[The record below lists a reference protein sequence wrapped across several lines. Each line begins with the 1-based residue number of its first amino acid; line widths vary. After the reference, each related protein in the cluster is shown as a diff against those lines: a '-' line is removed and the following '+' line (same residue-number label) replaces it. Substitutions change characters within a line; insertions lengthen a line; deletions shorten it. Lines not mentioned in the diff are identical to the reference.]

1 MTLMR
6 TLCIIPARGGS
17 KRIPRK
23 NIRPFLGEPI
33 IVHPIRAALRSACFS
48 EVMVS
53 TDDAEIASVATS
65 AGANV
70 PFLRSAENASDHAGT
85 VAVLEEVLNSYAKSR
100 REFDI
105 VCCIYPTAVFASP
118 ELLLRGRDLLIEEEA
133 TDSVIPV
140 VRYAYPI
147 QRSMRMEAGR
157 LAMRWPEHLHTRSQD
172 LDAAFHDAGQ
182 FYWFRVASL
191 QRHGRLMTDTTR
203 GLELSEAEVQD
214 VDNEVDWELAEIKWR
229 RLRA

>member
-1 MTLMR
+1 MR
-6 TLCIIPARGGS
+6 ALCIIPARGGS

-23 NIRPFLGEPI
+23 NVRAFLGEPI
-33 IVHPIRAALRSACFS
+33 VVHPIRAALRSGCFS

-53 TDDAEIASVATS
+53 TDDAEIAAVATS

-70 PFLRSAENASDHAGT
+70 PFLRSAENASDQAGT
-85 VAVLEEVLNSYAKSR
+85 VAVLDEVLKRYAAEKG

-105 VCCIYPTAVFASP
+105 ACCLYPTAVFASP
-118 ELLLRGRDLLIEEEA
+118 ALLLRGRDLLLEDEA

-140 VRYAYPI
+140 VRYGYPI

-157 LAMRWPEHLHTRSQD
+157 LTMRWPEYLPTRSQD
-172 LDAAFHDAGQ
+172 LEAAFHDAGQ

-191 QRHGRLMTDTTR
+191 QRHGRLMTETTR
-203 GLELSEAEVQD
+203 GLELPEAEVQD
-214 VDNEVDWELAEIKWR
+214 VDNEVDWELAEIKRR
-229 RLRA
+229 RLSA